1 MATAWRIREDLDLK
15 LVGSFLLN
23 ICLSLGSYF
32 SDKQK
37 EGIHKSML
45 RRSLEL
51 LAWFLHGSLE
61 RPESVCPK
69 FICHLFPPIG
79 VWEDYSEVPPKN
91 IGFNLM
97 HD

>member
-1 MATAWRIREDLDLK
+1 MAIAWRIAEDLDLR

-32 SDKQK
+32 FDKQ
-37 EGIHKSML
+37 ETGILKSL
-45 RRSLEL
+45 LHRSLEL
-51 LAWFLHGSLE
+51 LAWFPHGSLE

-69 FICHLFPPIG
+69 FICHLLPPIG